1 LNRPWGRVGLW
12 AVVGSHA
19 LTDFYF
25 GAVAATLPYFVTQAN
40 YSYTDIAGLALALT
54 AVASVAQPGFGY
66 LADRFRLRWAIPA
79 CIGATA
85 VSMSLASSMV
95 DAYAVVWV
103 MIAIA
108 GIASAG
114 YHPPAT
120 IAIRELAPDS
130 NAAMSVFAAAGNVGV
145 ALGPIAV
152 VVIVGGSGLAASPL
166 LLIPAA
172 VGLVG
177 YGLAARVDP
186 ALRQRTDDVP
196 PPAHLVEIPGV
207 EATMLPPAGEP
218 AGHAIGEERGL
229 FTRLV
234 LTMTVWSLAYTAT
247 IAFIGLFVIE
257 QFGLSEE
264 AASTPLIVFP
274 ASGAVGTLLGGLLA
288 DRVGRLATIRVGYV
302 VAASAAILIA
312 TAQSPWMAIAAT
324 GLLGAGLC
332 LPFAPQLTLAHSY
345 LPRHVGTASG
355 VALGLTSAV
364 AGVVTAILGH
374 VGESHGLRAVFAIL
388 AGTLVAGLCGAL
400 FLRDPGRLPSV
411 DASADAVLRHRP
423 DVESTELDRAR

>member
-1 LNRPWGRVGLW
+1 MNRPWRRVGLW
-12 AVVGSHA
+12 AVVGSHV

-79 CIGATA
+79 CIAVTA
-85 VSMSLASSMV
+85 VSMSLASAMV
-95 DAYAVVWV
+95 DTYALVWV
-103 MIAIA
+103 MIALA

-120 IAIRELAPDS
+120 IAMREVAPDS
-130 NAAMSVFAAAGNVGV
+130 NAAMSVFAAAGNLGV
-145 ALGPIAV
+145 ALGPVAV
-152 VVIVGGSGLAASPL
+152 VVIVGGSGLGASPL

-172 VGLVG
+172 IGLVG

-186 ALRQRTDDVP
+186 ALRQRTDRTP
-196 PPAHLVEIPGV
+196 LSAHLIEIPGV
-207 EATMLPPAGEP
+207 EAALLPSSDEP
-218 AGHAIGEERGL
+218 GGHASRDERGL
-229 FTRLV
+229 FTRLC
-234 LTMTVWSLAYTAT
+234 LTMTVWALAYTAT

-274 ASGAVGTLLGGLLA
+274 AAGAAGTLLGGVLA
-288 DRVGRLATIRVGYV
+288 DRVGRLATIRAGYV
-302 VAASAAILIA
+302 VAASAAVLIA
-312 TAQSPWMAIAAT
+312 TAQTPWVAIAAT

-355 VALGLTSAV
+355 VALGVTSAI

-374 VGESHGLRAVFAIL
+374 VGEAHGLRAVFAIL

-400 FLRDPGRLPSV
+400 FLRDPGRHSLAG
-411 DASADAVLRHRP
+411 ASADAVRRHRP
-423 DVESTELDRAR
+423 DLVTTELDRAR